1 MVCDSVV
8 IRKDREMVSFVI
20 VLVARS
26 LYERLRPRSLPA

>member
-26 LYERLRPRSLPA
+26 LYERLRLRSLPA